1 MVNPYHKKYMNKE
14 LTQKQSKVL
23 SSIKEFI
30 NNKGFSPTFE
40 ELREL
45 LAKKGMK
52 LKSNNSLVQYV
63 SALEEKG
70 FVQNFKKFRGI
81 RLLSES
87 VKNFIAVPLLG
98 NANCGEALSF
108 ADDHIEDFI
117 NISKEYIQE
126 NQNDYFF
133 IKAVGNSMNKSKINN
148 GDLVLVK
155 KLKENPQPDNIVVA
169 VINGLGTIKKFQ
181 KIDGVPVL
189 LPDSTNIN
197 HQPIILHPD
206 DQINICGKVERVFN
220 FSAMEK

>member
-1 MVNPYHKKYMNKE
+1 MNKE

-23 SSIKEFI
+23 SAIKEFI

-40 ELREL
+40 ELRKL
-45 LAKKGMK
+45 LAKRGMK
-52 LKSNNSLVQYV
+52 LKSNNSLVQYIN
-63 SALEEKG
+63 ALEEKG
-70 FVQNFKKFRGI
+70 FVQNFKKLRGI

-117 NISKEYIQE
+117 NISKEYIQG

-133 IKAVGNSMNKSKINN
+133 IKAVGDSMNKSKINN

-155 KLKENPQPDNIVVA
+155 KPEREPQLNNIVVA

-181 KIDGVPVL
+181 KIDDVPVL
-189 LPDSTNIN
+189 LPDSTNIS

-206 DQINICGKVERVFN
+206 DQINICGNVEKVFN

>member
-1 MVNPYHKKYMNKE
+1 MNKE
-14 LTQKQSKVL
+14 LTQKQLKVL
-23 SSIKEFI
+23 SAIKEFI

-40 ELREL
+40 ELRES
-45 LAKKGMK
+45 LAGKGMK
-52 LKSNNSLVQYV
+52 LKSNNSLVQYIG
-63 SALEEKG
+63 ALEEKG
-70 FVQNFKKFRGI
+70 FAQNFKKTRGI
-81 RLLSES
+81 RLLNET

-108 ADDHIEDFI
+108 TDDHIEDFI
-117 NISKEYIQE
+117 NISQKHVQG

-133 IKAVGNSMNKSKINN
+133 IKASGDSMNKSKINN

-155 KLKENPQPDNIVVA
+155 KSKENPQSNNIVVV

-181 KIDGVPVL
+181 KIDDVPVL
-189 LPDSTNIN
+189 LPDSTNIS

>member
-1 MVNPYHKKYMNKE
+1 MNKE

-23 SSIKEFI
+23 SAIKESI
-30 NNKGFSPTFE
+30 NSKGFSPTFE
-40 ELREL
+40 ELRES

-52 LKSNNSLVQYV
+52 LKSNNSLVQYIN
-63 SALEEKG
+63 ALEEKG
-70 FVQNFKKFRGI
+70 FVQNFKKARGI

-108 ADDHIEDFI
+108 ADNHIEDFI
-117 NISKEYIQE
+117 NISKEYIQG
-126 NQNDYFF
+126 NQNNYFF
-133 IKAVGNSMNKSKINN
+133 VKASGDSMNKSKINN

-155 KLKENPQPDNIVVA
+155 KPEEESQPDDIVVA
-169 VINGLGTIKKFQ
+169 VINGLGAIKKFQ
-181 KIDGVPVL
+181 KIDGAPVL
-189 LPDSTNIN
+189 LPNSTNIK